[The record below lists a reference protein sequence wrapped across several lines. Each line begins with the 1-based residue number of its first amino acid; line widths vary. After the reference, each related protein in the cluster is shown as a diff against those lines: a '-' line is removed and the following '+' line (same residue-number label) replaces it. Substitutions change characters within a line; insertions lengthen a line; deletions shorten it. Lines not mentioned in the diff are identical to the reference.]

1 MTDTPASPPKAAPRG
16 TNAWQRKLRPLMVG
30 MLVLLTVAFFVGS
43 FAQLYYL
50 NTQMANPPTLTRE
63 ALLDPAVCKAPPDSP
78 STLSPDTCMRL
89 QRDRALILMEENL
102 VERRY
107 HQANTVV
114 MFSVWSRY
122 LGFVT
127 GMVLAMVGSAFI
139 LGKLSEAETRVEA
152 GGGNW
157 KGSIASSSPG
167 LVLCFLGAV
176 LISVS
181 ITTLNQMHTEDQAVY
196 LHASDRVPDDG
207 GPIVDPG
214 APAPDATPP
223 K

>member
-1 MTDTPASPPKAAPRG
+1 MSDTPAMPPAAPRG
-16 TNAWQRKLRPLMVG
+16 LDAWQRKLRPLMSG
-30 MLVLLTVAFFVGS
+30 MLVVLTAAFFIGS

-50 NTQMANPPTLTRE
+50 NTQMAHPPTLARE
-63 ALLDPAVCKAPPDSP
+63 ALLDPSVCTGSNDTPATMSA
-78 STLSPDTCMRL
+78 DTCMRL
-89 QRDRALILMEENL
+89 QRERALILMEENL

-139 LGKLSEAETRVEA
+139 LGKLSEAETKVEA

-181 ITTLNQMHTEDQAVY
+181 ITTLNQLHTEDQAVY
-196 LHASDRVPDDG
+196 LRADNRVPDDG
-207 GPIVDPG
+207 GPIIVGTG
-214 APAPDATPP
+214 AVAPDAPPP